1 MKKLIFSLAICLIGM
16 FVLTSS
22 YSYAKKCRKCLE
34 DLGKNKTRYYTYGI
48 AHIDF
53 SEPYRVIDGKVYALY
68 RCDHGHA
75 YWVCLDD

>member
-1 MKKLIFSLAICLIGM
+1 MKKIFVILLVLSGLIF
-16 FVLTSS
+16 LTGS
-22 YSYAKKCRKCLE
+22 YSYAKKCKKCKE
-34 DLGKNKTRYYTYGI
+34 DLEKNKTRYYTYGI

>member
-1 MKKLIFSLAICLIGM
+1 MKKIFVIPLVLSGLIF
-16 FVLTSS
+16 LTSS
-22 YSYAKKCRKCLE
+22 YSYAKKCKKCKE
-34 DLGKNKTRYYTYGI
+34 DLEKNKTRYYTYGI

>member
-1 MKKLIFSLAICLIGM
+1 MKKL
-16 FVLTSS
+16 FVILLVLFGTVILTSS
-22 YSYAKKCRKCLE
+22 YSYAKKCKKCRE
-34 DLGKNKTRYYTYGI
+34 DLEKNKTRYYTYGI

-53 SEPYRVIDGKVYALY
+53 SEPYRVIDEKVYALY

>member
-1 MKKLIFSLAICLIGM
+1 MKKTIKAIILLLIGM
-16 FVLTSS
+16 FILTSS
-22 YSYAKKCRKCLE
+22 YSYVKKCKKCRE
-34 DLGKNKTRYYTYGI
+34 DLEKNKTRYYTIGI

-53 SEPYRVIDGKVYALY
+53 REPYRVIDGKVYALY

>member
-1 MKKLIFSLAICLIGM
+1 MKKFLFSLIICLIGM
-16 FVLTSS
+16 FVLTSG
-22 YSYAKKCRKCLE
+22 YSYAKKCKKCKE
-34 DLGKNKTRYYTYGI
+34 DLEKNKTRYYTYGI

-53 SEPYRVIDGKVYALY
+53 SEPYRKIDGKVYALY

>member
-1 MKKLIFSLAICLIGM
+1 MKKIFVILLVLSGLIF
-16 FVLTSS
+16 LTGSC
-22 YSYAKKCRKCLE
+22 SYAKKCKKCKE
-34 DLGKNKTRYYTYGI
+34 DLEKNKTRYYTYGI

>member
-1 MKKLIFSLAICLIGM
+1 MKKYISIFILFILGM
-16 FVLTSS
+16 FVLTSG
-22 YSYAKKCRKCLE
+22 YSYAKKCKKCQE
-34 DLGKNKTRYYTYGI
+34 DLEKNKTRYYTVGI

>member
-1 MKKLIFSLAICLIGM
+1 MRKIFVILLVLSGLIF
-16 FVLTSS
+16 LTSS
-22 YSYAKKCRKCLE
+22 YSYAKKCKKCKE
-34 DLGKNKTRYYTYGI
+34 DLEKNKTRYYTYGI